1 MTGGRNTAAG
11 REIVLVGTH
20 IMGCGGIRRGVTG
33 RKVVR
38 DIMLVAI
45 NRIEITVLCVNALG
59 ILKKTHSGKNVR
71 TRITGGAP
79 RSLGAGTR
87 ITRAATSITGVAT
100 RRQGWGLVSDRHQR

>member
-1 MTGGRNTAAG
+1 
-11 REIVLVGTH
+11 
-20 IMGCGGIRRGVTG
+20 MGCGGIRRGVTG

-45 NRIEITVLCVNALG
+45 NRSEITVLYVNVLG

-87 ITRAATSITGVAT
+87 ITRACYQHHWGCHQETGMGACVGQTSAVAKGTERRLAGITHRA
-100 RRQGWGLVSDRHQR
+100 